1 MHAMNSPQSAIERF
15 VATAKQLHSLPA
27 VAMEALELTSNPKVD
42 TSALKKCI
50 ENDPALTAKILRVVN
65 SSLFGLSREVSDL
78 NQALA
83 LLGTKPLKLLVLG
96 FSLPKGMYEGI
107 EAETLAQHWRHTLTK
122 AVAAREISETFWNQ
136 PGDEAFIAGL
146 LQDIAVPVLL
156 QELGEPYARLLEKSQ
171 AASRDLA
178 PLEVQAMGFDH
189 TELTARLLEHWGL
202 PSLLIDTVRWKPADP
217 SALSGGARRQREILE
232 LAELTAQLLAEK
244 RPDVLP
250 RLLKAGRDYRG
261 IGKEQL
267 DQVVERLEGKVAQL
281 ADVLSLQLAGGLD
294 YRDVLTQAHAQ
305 LADVAQSAAE
315 ELIGGSASTVENES
329 LAVELQLLSE
339 AVARVA
345 TDRTPRRITEPKA
358 AATPPAPAGVAWRGA
373 SAATAT
379 VAPPPVSAPTTTLL
393 RSLDPAVAAC
403 RRSRCAL
410 SLLLVELSNTEDPLT
425 HSPTPGAGEIL
436 RSVESLCRG
445 IDHDYCLCQSY
456 GEFGFSLI
464 LADCDRR
471 NVVRLG
477 NRLIQRFGELPALAS
492 AGGPRSVGIGV
503 GAATVA
509 LPPKNFPAQDLIL
522 GAGRCLYGAH
532 ASGGGVV
539 KSIEIY

>member
-1 MHAMNSPQSAIERF
+1 MHAMNSPQSTIERF

-27 VAMEALELTSNPKVD
+27 VAMEALELTVNPKVD

-156 QELGEPYARLLEKSQ
+156 QELGEPYARLLEKAQ
-171 AASRDLA
+171 AAGRDLA

-202 PSLLIDTVRWKPADP
+202 PPLLVDTIRWTPADE
-217 SALSGGARRQREILE
+217 SAMSDVTHRQREILE
-232 LAELTAQLLAEK
+232 LAEMTAQLLAER

-250 RLLKAGRDYRG
+250 RLLKAGHDYRG
-261 IGKEQL
+261 IAKEPL
-267 DQVVERLEGKVAQL
+267 DQLVERLEGKVAQL
-281 ADVLSLQLAGGLD
+281 ANVLSLQLSGGLD
-294 YRDVLTQAHAQ
+294 YRDVLTRAHAQ

-315 ELIGGSASTVENES
+315 ELVGGDASTAENES
-329 LAVELQLLSE
+329 LASELQSLSD
-339 AVARVA
+339 AVARA
-345 TDRTPRRITEPKA
+345 TIDRTPRRIAEPKA
-358 AATPPAPAGVAWRGA
+358 ATTPPAPAGAAWHGGA
-373 SAATAT
+373 VATAT
-379 VAPPPVSAPTTTLL
+379 IAPAAVVAPTTMLL

-403 RRSRCAL
+403 RRSRCPL
-410 SLLLVELSNTEDPLT
+410 SLLLVELSNTQDPLT
-425 HSPTPGAGEIL
+425 HSPTPGVHEIL
-436 RSVESLCRG
+436 HAVESLCRG
-445 IDHDYCLCQSY
+445 VDHDYCLCQSY

-464 LADCDRR
+464 LADCDRQTA
-471 NVVRLG
+471 VRLG
-477 NRLIQRFGELPALAS
+477 NRLIQRFGGLPALAT
-492 AGGPRSVGIGV
+492 AGGRRNVGIGV

-509 LPPKNFPAQDLIL
+509 LPPKNFPAQELIQ